1 MENELLAKTSG
12 DKVSSSENSPVPS
25 PGKTDS
31 GDPPKSFPKGR
42 KRKKAHKDVNAPK
55 APLTGYVRFLNEH
68 REKVRSE
75 NPDLPFHEVTRILGN
90 MWSQLPTPQ
99 KQLFLEEAE
108 KDKERYMKELEEY
121 QRTDTYKMF
130 IAKQKALKKDTDT
143 VNGSSEQAVGDADEN
158 DLLCKT
164 CNMYFNSPHN
174 KREHLNGKK
183 HQMMLNTAAAE
194 KKEKLSTSVKDKK
207 TDSRSASPVEAMDDD
222 DGDVAQTDGDIPIF
236 TEEFLNYNK
245 VRENELRKL
254 RKTNREFEEQNAIL
268 SKHIE
273 NMKKG
278 IEKLEGEAEEQ
289 QREITELQKHLNKLR
304 RILSKNL
311 TGIQLP
317 NGGETAESETAID
330 DFIVKLHQSIGENP
344 KENMEL
350 VNKVKEIITRIDYPN
365 CLKEVNS

>member
-1 MENELLAKTSG
+1 
-12 DKVSSSENSPVPS
+12 
-25 PGKTDS
+25 
-31 GDPPKSFPKGR
+31 KGR

-130 IAKQKALKKDTDT
+130 IAKQKALKK
-143 VNGSSEQAVGDADEN
+143 GRAQIS
-158 DLLCKT
+158 L
-164 CNMYFNSPHN
+164 NSF
-174 KREHLNGKK
+174 
-183 HQMMLNTAAAE
+183 
-194 KKEKLSTSVKDKK
+194 
-207 TDSRSASPVEAMDDD
+207 AMDDD

-317 NGGETAESETAID
+317 NGGETAESEAAID

-350 VNKVKEIITRIDYPN
+350 VNKVKEIITRIDYP
-365 CLKEVNS
+365 K